1 MIQMEDRGNVAVI
14 HIRTPS
20 IDALSA
26 REIEEYCGRSRKT
39 TVLDFAEVA
48 FINSAGISGLLKFI
62 VAARKR
68 GHLVYAVNVSPHHRK
83 IFKMVELSRFMP
95 ILEPHELAQLLS

>member
-1 MIQMEDRGNVAVI
+1 MIQMEDRGNVAIV
-14 HIRTPS
+14 HIQTPS
-20 IDALSA
+20 IDAVSA
-26 REIEEYCGRSRKT
+26 REIEELCGRSRKT
-39 TVLDFAEVA
+39 TVLDFGEVA

-68 GHLVYAVNVSPHHRK
+68 GHLVYAIRVSPHHRK

-95 ILEPHELAQLLS
+95 IVEESELAGLQ

>member
-1 MIQMEDRGNVAVI
+1 MIQMQDRGNVAVV

-20 IDALSA
+20 IDAVSA
-26 REIEEYCGRSRKT
+26 REIEEFCGRSRKI
-39 TVLDFAEVA
+39 TVLDFEQVA

-68 GHLVYAVNVSPHHRK
+68 GHRVYAIHVSKHHRK

-95 ILEPHELAQLLS
+95 IIEEHEIDQLE

>member
-1 MIQMEDRGNVAVI
+1 MIHMQDRGNVAIV
-14 HIRTPS
+14 HIQTPS
-20 IDALSA
+20 VDAVSA
-26 REIEEYCGRSRKT
+26 REIEEICGRSRKT

-68 GHLVYAVNVSPHHRK
+68 GHRVYATNVSRHHRK

-95 ILEPHELAQLLS
+95 LIEEEEIAQL

>member
-1 MIQMEDRGNVAVI
+1 MIQMEDRGNIAIV
-14 HIRTPS
+14 HIQTPS
-20 IDALSA
+20 IDAVSA
-26 REIEEYCGRSRKT
+26 REIEEFCGRSRKT
-39 TVLDFAEVA
+39 TVLDFGEVA

-68 GHLVYAVNVSPHHRK
+68 GHLVYGIRVSPHHRK

-95 ILEPHELAQLLS
+95 IIEESELGQLQ

>member
-1 MIQMEDRGNVAVI
+1 MIQMEDRGNVAVV
-14 HIRTPS
+14 HIQMPS
-20 IDALSA
+20 IDAISA
-26 REIEEYCGRSRKT
+26 LQIEEFCGRSRKI
-39 TVLDFAEVA
+39 TVLDFHQVA

-68 GHLVYAVNVSPHHRK
+68 GHRVYATNVSPHHRK

-95 ILEPHELAQLLS
+95 IVEESEISQIQ

>member
-1 MIQMEDRGNVAVI
+1 MIEMEDRGPVAIV

-20 IDALSA
+20 IDAVSA
-26 REIEEYCGRSRKT
+26 QEIEEFCGRSRKI
-39 TVLDFAEVA
+39 TVLDFGQVA

-62 VAARKR
+62 VSARKR
-68 GHLVYAVNVSPHHRK
+68 GHRVYAVNVSPHHRK

-95 ILEPHELAQLLS
+95 IIEEAEIAQLQ

>member
-1 MIQMEDRGNVAVI
+1 MIQMEDRGNVAVV
-14 HIRTPS
+14 HIQTPS
-20 IDALSA
+20 IDAVSA
-26 REIEEYCGRSRKT
+26 REIEEFCGRSRKT
-39 TVLDFAEVA
+39 TVLDFGEVA

-68 GHLVYAVNVSPHHRK
+68 GHRVYAVNVSPHHRK

-95 ILEPHELAQLLS
+95 VIEEQEVAQLT

>member
-1 MIQMEDRGNVAVI
+1 MQIEDRGNVAVV
-14 HIRTPS
+14 HIQTPS
-20 IDALSA
+20 IDAVSA
-26 REIEEYCGRSRKT
+26 REIEEFCGRSRKV

-68 GHLVYAVNVSPHHRK
+68 GHRVYAINVSRHHRK

-95 ILEPHELAQLLS
+95 IIEDHEIDQLQ

>member
-1 MIQMEDRGNVAVI
+1 MIQMEDRGNVAVV
-14 HIRTPS
+14 HIQMPS
-20 IDALSA
+20 IDAVSA
-26 REIEEYCGRSRKT
+26 LKIEEFCGRSRKI
-39 TVLDFAEVA
+39 TVLDFRQVA

-68 GHLVYAVNVSPHHRK
+68 GHRVYATNVSPHHRK

-95 ILEPHELAQLLS
+95 IIEENEIPQIQ